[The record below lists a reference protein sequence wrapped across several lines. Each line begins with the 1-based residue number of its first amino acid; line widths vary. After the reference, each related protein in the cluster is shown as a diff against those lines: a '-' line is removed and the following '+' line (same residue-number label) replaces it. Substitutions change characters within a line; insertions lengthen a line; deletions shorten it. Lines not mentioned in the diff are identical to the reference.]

1 MDKKRQKL
9 ILEFLKNSFDPEGT
23 IHFLAVAAMEQEG
36 VEHLES
42 LIIKVRVA
50 LTLQEGQSINPY
62 FDGTDLSIEMTP
74 TETQFIQEEDWADGP
89 PIREGSPIELALGWV
104 SELALPFYVSF
115 EAQKAAKKKEG
126 KQS

>member
-50 LTLQEGQSINPY
+50 LTLQRRSIHK
-62 FDGTDLSIEMTP
+62 
-74 TETQFIQEEDWADGP
+74 
-89 PIREGSPIELALGWV
+89 PI
-104 SELALPFYVSF
+104 F
-115 EAQKAAKKKEG
+115 
-126 KQS
+126 